1 MSKLDEMK
9 KNYQNI
15 EIPEEL
21 KERVE
26 KGISEGKQASKHRIL
41 PFAKGIGIVAAACAA
56 LVVTVNVNP
65 TVAQAMEGVPVLG
78 SIVKVVDFTTYSDKQ
93 ENKQMEWMRGLPRY
107 TVTYCQYGDNRMK
120 PTDIWTNH
128 PEPKFLP
135 MCHNGIRRFP
145 DI

>member
-41 PFAKGIGIVAAACAA
+41 YDLF
-56 LVVTVNVNP
+56 
-65 TVAQAMEGVPVLG
+65 
-78 SIVKVVDFTTYSDKQ
+78 
-93 ENKQMEWMRGLPRY
+93 
-107 TVTYCQYGDNRMK
+107 
-120 PTDIWTNH
+120 
-128 PEPKFLP
+128 
-135 MCHNGIRRFP
+135 
-145 DI
+145 

>member
-41 PFAKGIGIVAAACAA
+41 PFAKGIGIVAAACGGRTACRCKDYKNYYDS
-56 LVVTVNVNP
+56 VSCMFRMCRTCCYR
-65 TVAQAMEGVPVLG
+65 ECE
-78 SIVKVVDFTTYSDKQ
+78 S
-93 ENKQMEWMRGLPRY
+93 
-107 TVTYCQYGDNRMK
+107 YGRTGYGGRSGTWLDRK
-120 PTDIWTNH
+120 SGGFYDL
-128 PEPKFLP
+128 F
-135 MCHNGIRRFP
+135 
-145 DI
+145 

>member
-41 PFAKGIGIVAAACAA
+41 PFAKGIGIVAAACA
-56 LVVTVNVNP
+56 TCCYR
-65 TVAQAMEGVPVLG
+65 ECE
-78 SIVKVVDFTTYSDKQ
+78 S
-93 ENKQMEWMRGLPRY
+93 
-107 TVTYCQYGDNRMK
+107 YGRTGYGGRSGTWLDRK
-120 PTDIWTNH
+120 SGGFYDL
-128 PEPKFLP
+128 F
-135 MCHNGIRRFP
+135 
-145 DI
+145 

>member
-56 LVVTVNVNP
+56 LLSLTK
-65 TVAQAMEGVPVLG
+65 TSRIASIKSQA
-78 SIVKVVDFTTYSDKQ
+78 
-93 ENKQMEWMRGLPRY
+93 
-107 TVTYCQYGDNRMK
+107 
-120 PTDIWTNH
+120 
-128 PEPKFLP
+128 
-135 MCHNGIRRFP
+135 
-145 DI
+145 